1 MTYNQSEFDI
11 RCEWGLRGVE
21 ELAPISDV
29 IIIIDVLSYSTCI
42 DIAVS
47 SGAFVYPYKYKDGSA
62 ADYAKSLGAELAD
75 VKRKKDGYCLS
86 PVSLKNIPAGTKL
99 VLPSPNGA
107 TLSLATGNTLT
118 LCAGLRNAKAAAE
131 YAMSIGNKIAGNK
144 IGIIPAGE
152 RWIGDGTLRPSLEDL
167 LGAGAVIYFLQSNLQ
182 SKKNLSPE
190 SKAALAV
197 YESMKDNLPG
207 EIKSCSSGKEL
218 IEKGFEEDVD
228 LACELNVSECVAVLK
243 NGGYEKV

>member
-1 MTYNQSEFDI
+1 M
-11 RCEWGLRGVE
+11 
-21 ELAPISDV
+21 
-29 IIIIDVLSYSTCI
+29 
-42 DIAVS
+42 
-47 SGAFVYPYKYKDGSA
+47 
-62 ADYAKSLGAELAD
+62 
-75 VKRKKDGYCLS
+75 
-86 PVSLKNIPAGTKL
+86 
-99 VLPSPNGA
+99 
-107 TLSLATGNTLT
+107 
-118 LCAGLRNAKAAAE
+118 
-131 YAMSIGNKIAGNK
+131 
-144 IGIIPAGE
+144 
-152 RWIGDGTLRPSLEDL
+152 
-167 LGAGAVIYFLQSNLQ
+167 IYFLQSNLQ